1 MRIASID
8 FFRFVFMLQICLWH
22 MNRCFNLMHN
32 GYVAVE
38 FFFILS
44 GVFIYKSSVS
54 RKSKGVLDY
63 TISKVKRYYPPFLI
77 MLVPTLLLTWD
88 GDAFVRTLND
98 ILFISNTGIYGK
110 GVNDTLWYLSVL
122 VVGGGLIY
130 SMLKHFKDIAISF
143 ILPLLVILIYTYIF
157 NTNEGN
163 LEFFGINGWL
173 YKPLARGFAGMS
185 LGVLLGCFFQLEE
198 NALKKYQGIVDVL
211 CMGSLI
217 GWIVIILSSSSFDR
231 YALVCSCI
239 IITTCFCK
247 ASIFNRFLTW
257 RMWNF
262 LGELTLEMYIVH
274 WALVRLLLLL
284 RDAYLIPG
292 PIILSLYIVMLI
304 PSALL
309 LKKCSSMVI
318 TYFSV
323 LLNDRTKNENSNRQ
337 FQ

>member
-157 NTNEGN
+157 NT
-163 LEFFGINGWL
+163 
-173 YKPLARGFAGMS
+173 
-185 LGVLLGCFFQLEE
+185 
-198 NALKKYQGIVDVL
+198 
-211 CMGSLI
+211 
-217 GWIVIILSSSSFDR
+217 
-231 YALVCSCI
+231 
-239 IITTCFCK
+239 
-247 ASIFNRFLTW
+247 
-257 RMWNF
+257 
-262 LGELTLEMYIVH
+262 
-274 WALVRLLLLL
+274 
-284 RDAYLIPG
+284 
-292 PIILSLYIVMLI
+292 
-304 PSALL
+304 
-309 LKKCSSMVI
+309 
-318 TYFSV
+318 
-323 LLNDRTKNENSNRQ
+323 
-337 FQ
+337 